1 MSLRPTPL
9 VSIGSLGY
17 HDDSTSQKVALS
29 CFKLCCDYSYWIN
42 LTNVHDLPGRGRGV
56 GSKRAKPK
64 EKDFIQDIFSKVKRK
79 TEQVIYGC
87 LHYITTTKTLSLEN
101 SRTERKIKKTK
112 QIFLWIDRLHNRKVM
127 NPQERIVTQPVN
139 SQHWWSLSDL
149 DKLFASWIFLIFS
162 VSFGIF
168 YNKCLCQSRWKT
180 FLVTTTLE
188 MFQLIFSAIPTLR
201 RMYKNKHI
209 AILKGYHSIKVS
221 STPV

>member
-112 QIFLWIDRLHNRKVM
+112 QIFL
-127 NPQERIVTQPVN
+127 
-139 SQHWWSLSDL
+139 
-149 DKLFASWIFLIFS
+149 
-162 VSFGIF
+162 
-168 YNKCLCQSRWKT
+168 
-180 FLVTTTLE
+180 
-188 MFQLIFSAIPTLR
+188 
-201 RMYKNKHI
+201 
-209 AILKGYHSIKVS
+209 
-221 STPV
+221 